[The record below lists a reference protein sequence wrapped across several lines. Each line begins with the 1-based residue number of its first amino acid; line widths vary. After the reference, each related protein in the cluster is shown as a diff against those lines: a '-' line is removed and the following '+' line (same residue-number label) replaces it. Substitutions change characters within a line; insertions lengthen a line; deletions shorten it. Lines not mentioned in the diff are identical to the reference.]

1 MGGRRVVVSA
11 PVVLSV
17 AIVAAQ
23 VVALVLPET
32 RSAIFGLSL
41 LTADGLGVVY
51 SLRAA
56 RHRAR
61 VTWRLAAAG
70 RALSL
75 VTTISFAVD
84 AAVGSIAVWWV
95 GVVAGLGM
103 FGCLAASVLSISV
116 RRMEGR
122 QRWAFAAETY
132 AVFNGA
138 FMLVWY
144 FALHPTL
151 HGGPNANW
159 TMAVGYP
166 LGNLLLGVAVCAVL
180 LRGGVTR
187 LGDPVTTLLGGVLF
201 YAIADTLHASVGAR
215 GEHAPTSATVVVS
228 LSLASLVMTVA
239 AMRADAAGSAG
250 SPPRPAPVQA
260 PSWSAYLPFVS
271 IAAGN
276 TLMFGGTLRGTEFDL
291 WGGLVLAQTGI
302 IAALLVR
309 QVISLRDSRELAVT
323 DTLTGLANLAGLRA
337 GLDRAAHRR
346 EGVAM
351 LVVDL
356 DDFKPVNDR
365 YGHDT
370 GNRVL
375 IEVSRALRAHIRSAD
390 IAARVGGDEFVVVLT
405 GVEDRSEATGVASR
419 ILAALTAAPV
429 RVGADSIPVRASIG
443 VAFMGPDED
452 SQELQH
458 RADLAMYEAKRSGK
472 HLVKLYEPS
481 MVDRRA
487 RDGVL
492 AELLGDALHAGELQV
507 VYQPLVDLS
516 DGRPVGVEALVR
528 WHHRDLGPVSPM
540 EFIPVAERT
549 GMITTLGLWVLE
561 EACRQVRAWQ
571 LRRPGCR
578 IYASVN
584 ISPRQLQEP
593 TLVGDVLAVLSRTG
607 LPATDLVLEITE
619 SAIVDEHAAV
629 PALADLRAHGVR
641 IAIDDFG
648 TGYSSLQYLTRL
660 PVDVLK
666 IDRSFVSQL
675 DSTPEGAAVA
685 EAVIRLGQV
694 LGLRTIAEGI
704 ETPAQAAELQLLGCG
719 HGQGYLFAR
728 PMPAADLDDMMG
740 TAPIRG

>member
-1 MGGRRVVVSA
+1 MGRRSGAA
-11 PVVLSV
+11 PVVLSGLV
-17 AIVAAQ
+17 VVAQ
-23 VVALVLPET
+23 VVALTVPDA

-41 LTADGLGVVY
+41 LTLDALGVVY

-56 RHRAR
+56 RHRGR
-61 VTWRLAAAG
+61 VIWRLAAAG

-75 VTTISFAVD
+75 LTTLAFGVD
-84 AAVGSIAVWWV
+84 AVIGSAAFWWA
-95 GVVAGLGM
+95 GVLCGLGM

-138 FMLVWY
+138 FMVIW
-144 FALHPTL
+144 FVALHPTL
-151 HGGPNANW
+151 HGAPNIAW
-159 TMAVGYP
+159 VMAIGYP
-166 LGNLLLGVAVCAVL
+166 LGNLLLVVAVCAVL

-187 LGDPVTTLLGGVLF
+187 LGDPITTLLGGVLL

-215 GEHAPTSATVVVS
+215 GEQAAESAVVVVS
-228 LSLASLVMTVA
+228 LSLASLVLTVA
-239 AMRADAAGSAG
+239 AMRADAAGAVAG
-250 SPPRPAPVQA
+250 RRPSTPVQS
-260 PSWSAYLPFVS
+260 PSWSAYLPFASV
-271 IAAGN
+271 AAGN
-276 TLMFGGTLRGTEFDL
+276 AVLLGGTIIEEHFTL
-291 WGGLVLAQTGI
+291 WGGLVLAQSAI
-302 IAALLVR
+302 IGALLVR

-337 GLDRAAHRR
+337 GLERATARHERI
-346 EGVAM
+346 AM

-370 GNRVL
+370 GNMVL
-375 IEVSRALRAHIRSAD
+375 IEVARTLRAHIRSAD
-390 IAARVGGDEFVVVLT
+390 TAARVGGDEFVVLLT
-405 GVEDRSEATGVASR
+405 GVVDRAEATGVAAR
-419 ILAALTAAPV
+419 ILAAFATAPV
-429 RVGADSIPVRASIG
+429 RAGADSIPVRASIG
-443 VAFMGPDED
+443 VAVMDGDETP
-452 SQELQH
+452 QELQH

-472 HLVKLYEPS
+472 HLWKLYEPS

-492 AELLGDALHAGELQV
+492 ADALEDALHAGELQV
-507 VYQPLVDLS
+507 LYQPLVDLAA
-516 DGRPVGVEALVR
+516 GRPVGAEALVR
-528 WHHRDLGPVSPM
+528 WRHRQLGPVSPV

-549 GMITTLGLWVLE
+549 GVITALGLWVLE

-571 LRRPGCR
+571 LRSPGSG

-593 TLVGDVLAVLSRTG
+593 TLVADVLAVLARTG
-607 LPATDLVLEITE
+607 LAATDLVLEITE

-629 PALADLRAHGVR
+629 PALALLRTHGVR
-641 IAIDDFG
+641 IAVDDFG

-675 DSTPEGAAVA
+675 DSTPAGAAVV
-685 EAVIRLGQV
+685 EAVIRLSQV
-694 LGLRTIAEGI
+694 LGLRTVAEGI
-704 ETPAQAAELQLLGCG
+704 ETPAQAAELQLLGCT

-728 PMPAADLDDMMG
+728 PMPAGDLDALMS
-740 TAPIRG
+740 TAAVRG